1 MSLRVKSRRLL
12 AGSCLTAGLVVAL
25 LAVADASGLRVNTTG
40 SMPYGLWQVAR
51 FAPPLS
57 RGQIVTVCPPSVGV
71 FRLGTQRGYVEPG
84 ICPDGYAPIIKPV
97 AATEGDLVIVSRAGV
112 TVNGRPVLDTAPLDK
127 DSAGRPLVPFAPG
140 TYRVKWREV
149 WLLAA
154 YDPRSFDSRYF
165 GPVPE
170 ASVLALARPVWV
182 VR

>member
-1 MSLRVKSRRLL
+1 
-12 AGSCLTAGLVVAL
+12 
-25 LAVADASGLRVNTTG
+25 
-40 SMPYGLWQVAR
+40 
-51 FAPPLS
+51 
-57 RGQIVTVCPPSVGV
+57 
-71 FRLGTQRGYVEPG
+71 
-84 ICPDGYAPIIKPV
+84 
-97 AATEGDLVIVSRAGV
+97 VIVSRAGV

>member
-1 MSLRVKSRRLL
+1 
-12 AGSCLTAGLVVAL
+12 
-25 LAVADASGLRVNTTG
+25 
-40 SMPYGLWQVAR
+40 
-51 FAPPLS
+51 
-57 RGQIVTVCPPSVGV
+57 
-71 FRLGTQRGYVEPG
+71 
-84 ICPDGYAPIIKPV
+84 
-97 AATEGDLVIVSRAGV
+97 VIVSRAGV
-112 TVNGRPVLDTAPLDK
+112 TVNGRSVLDTAPLDK